1 MMILYVG
8 GGHLYDQ
15 QQPFGI
21 DQYVPLATFDF
32 FMEVKAFYAPFS
44 VVFTDCESAM
54 AALGC

>member
-8 GGHLYDQ
+8 GGHLYVQ
-15 QQPFGI
+15 QQAFSI
-21 DQYVPLATFDF
+21 DQNVPLAAFDF
-32 FMEVKAFYAPFS
+32 FMEVEAFYAPFS